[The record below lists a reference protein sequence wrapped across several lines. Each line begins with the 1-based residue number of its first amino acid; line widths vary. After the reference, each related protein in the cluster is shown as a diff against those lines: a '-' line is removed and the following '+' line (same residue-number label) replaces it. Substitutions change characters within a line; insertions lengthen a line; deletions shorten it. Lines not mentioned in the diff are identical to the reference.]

1 MKLLNGFSKKY
12 FTLSAIQAYSLA
24 TQLHSVFTS
33 RKNHL
38 NNKLLIS
45 NENDEDEEAP
55 PNLAEQLIL
64 SLVLNKKPCH
74 CECIFKNKTALAIT
88 LFKFIPRCPFY
99 NAFFAFRR
107 SGVHPPFV

>member
-1 MKLLNGFSKKY
+1 MKLLKGFGKKY

-24 TQLHSVFTS
+24 TQLHSVLTS
-33 RKNHL
+33 TKNHI

-45 NENDEDEEAP
+45 NENDEDDEAP
-55 PNLAEQLIL
+55 PNLIEKLTLCLIQ
-64 SLVLNKKPCH
+64 NKKPCH
-74 CECIFKNKTALAIT
+74 CECIFKKRTALAIT

-107 SGVHPPFV
+107 TGIHPPFA